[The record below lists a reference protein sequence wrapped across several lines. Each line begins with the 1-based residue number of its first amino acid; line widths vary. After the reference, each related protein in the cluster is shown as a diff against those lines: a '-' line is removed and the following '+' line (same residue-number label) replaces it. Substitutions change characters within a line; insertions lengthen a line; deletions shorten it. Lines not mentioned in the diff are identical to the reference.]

1 MNDAAVKMGVH
12 VFLGIVILF
21 HFITRSGIAGSYSSS
36 ILIFFHNGYTNFCS
50 HQQCASAPFLHI
62 LTNMMMMSLSM
73 VFSLLHTPTA
83 IVTFQCGL
91 HFEVLSTKRSVIK
104 LRFGCS
110 PLKKSIFERQVL
122 VGKEKLLSSGNQ
134 LLRVRVD
141 SYSKINPRFSLDM
154 KTFKGIKGKQSR
166 LIIRVGGLDSV
177 FFLLCVDLLIH
188 ALPLNAILPT
198 WSTCK
203 FVKGDTRGRK
213 SVIPQLFNSSFLLLI
228 IREGTHQ
235 VREGIVYIQ

>member
-1 MNDAAVKMGVH
+1 MSEIHYNPQHDTKTIFYLQGVPGN
-12 VFLGIVILF
+12 LIYILEN
-21 HFITRSGIAGSYSSS
+21 HFTFKRYITPESLKNSLRSLLQINNVSSLRGLYATTS
-36 ILIFFHNGYTNFCS
+36 CCTEFSF
-50 HQQCASAPFLHI
+50 
-62 LTNMMMMSLSM
+62 NMMMMSLSM

-198 WSTCK
+198 
-203 FVKGDTRGRK
+203 
-213 SVIPQLFNSSFLLLI
+213 
-228 IREGTHQ
+228 
-235 VREGIVYIQ
+235 

>member
-1 MNDAAVKMGVH
+1 
-12 VFLGIVILF
+12 
-21 HFITRSGIAGSYSSS
+21 
-36 ILIFFHNGYTNFCS
+36 
-50 HQQCASAPFLHI
+50 
-62 LTNMMMMSLSM
+62 M

-110 PLKKSIFERQVL
+110 SLKKSIFERQVL

-141 SYSKINPRFSLDM
+141 SYSKINSRFSLDM

-177 FFLLCVDLLIH
+177 FFLLCADLLIH

-198 WSTCK
+198 WSICK
-203 FVKGDTRGRK
+203 FAKGDTRGRK